1 VVPGRDRSGKPVMHE
16 DKQRKS
22 HYRFKKNI
30 LAEVTKFRNFVN
42 DCFETKYHAHER
54 PPVFNPNRSAGRLLL
69 AQLSFSAS
77 VLDSSVGWV

>member
-16 DKQRKS
+16 DKQRKP

-30 LAEVTKFRNFVN
+30 LAEFTNFCNSVH
-42 DCFETKYHAHER
+42 DRFETKYHAHER
-54 PPVFNPNRSAGRLLL
+54 PPAFNPNPSSGRLLL